1 MNAAAPIRG
10 AAAIFSPKGVR
21 DMFDWIR
28 DNLLTIGI
36 LLVLAAAVFAIVF
49 SLIRDRKK
57 GRSSCGSGCAHC
69 PMAGKCRS
77 SAEVGK

>member
-1 MNAAAPIRG
+1 MRSGGRFIR
-10 AAAIFSPKGVR
+10 KGVCV
-21 DMFDWIR
+21 MFAWIG

-36 LLVLAAAVFAIVF
+36 LLVLGAAVFAIVF

-69 PMAGKCRS
+69 PMAGKCH
-77 SAEVGK
+77 AHATETKQ